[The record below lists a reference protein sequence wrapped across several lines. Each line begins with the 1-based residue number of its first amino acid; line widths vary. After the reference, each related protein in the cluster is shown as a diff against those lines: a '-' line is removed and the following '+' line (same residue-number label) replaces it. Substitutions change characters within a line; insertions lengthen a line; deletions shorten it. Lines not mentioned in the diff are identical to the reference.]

1 MKSISPFPHEHCYTD
16 YFLPQV
22 GLPLRNLL
30 STSIE
35 RKLITF
41 STLMAAVIPID
52 ISSSDSEFETE
63 DIGDRNA
70 SSSRV
75 LPQRAVTNGT
85 NSRSTG
91 DVRPSQ
97 KISNQAQISNLNSSN
112 GNNHSGKKVMIHDP
126 HDNVKASSQH
136 SALDDSSEYLTM
148 NGNIGQPRTANSRIP
163 NGPGSDFEKLTSQQA
178 LKRNLPPSLQHFGQS
193 SKSGNLVENVG
204 SSGIHVAPG
213 NSNHLA
219 EPSFSNSQGYMRDH
233 YSRSNTDGV
242 SYGNTSRILPPSF
255 MQGKSGNFTQFDGP
269 ENPVY
274 HAGISDERV
283 PINDERMIYQA
294 ALEDLSQPKAEA
306 SLPDGLLSVPL
317 FRHQKI
323 ALHWML
329 QKETRTRICSGG
341 ILADDQGLGKTI
353 SMIALIQMQK
363 FLESKLKPEDP
374 KKCEVVA
381 LNLDDDD
388 DVTGGSD
395 KLKQNRESDETK
407 SIPEVGTSSR
417 GRAFSRQRLPAGTLV
432 VCPATVL
439 RQWARE
445 LDDKVAEESKLY
457 VLIYHGGSRTK
468 NPSELAK
475 YDVVLTTYSIVT
487 NEVPKQAIVDD
498 DEIDE
503 KTAERYGLSSDFLT
517 NMKRKKT
524 SNVGK
529 KGNKG
534 RKGIDGSLID
544 SSAGAL
550 ARVNWLR
557 VILDEAQTI
566 KNHRTQVARA
576 CCGLRAKRRWC
587 LSGTPIQNAIDDLY
601 SYFRF
606 LKHEPYDVYKSFCFG
621 IKVPIARDYVK
632 GYKKLQAVLKI
643 VMLRRTKATLIDGEP
658 IINLPPKSIYLSKVD
673 FTAEER
679 AFYTQLE
686 ADSRSLFKQYAAAG
700 TLHQNYASILLMLLR
715 LRQACDHPLLV
726 KGFNSDS
733 IRNSDSIQNSNSVQ
747 NSDPVGQVSVEMAK
761 TLPREM
767 LINLLNCLEASFA
780 ICLVC
785 DDTPDDPVVTMCGH
799 VFCYQCVSEYLTGDD
814 HTCPAPEC
822 KEQLGDDIVF
832 SKPTLRNCLAGDI
845 NGSPTRPQSFEKSVI
860 LQDDYSSSKIR
871 AVIEIL
877 QSKCLLKNSSPEST
891 SSIGSRETPF
901 TSEQTFTETGHSG
914 SRAVKRTTV
923 YSNSLADG
931 PIKAIVFSQWTG
943 MLNLVEHS
951 LRHHGIN
958 YRRLDGTMTLVSR
971 DRNVKDFNTD
981 PEITV
986 MLMSLK
992 AGNLGL
998 NMVAACHVIL
1008 LDLWWNPTTEDQAI
1022 DRAHRIGQTRPVT
1035 VTRITIKDTV
1045 EDRILSLQDE
1055 KRKMVASAF
1064 GEDQVIIITS
1074 FALNVVHKCYFQ
1086 TVRLFVS
1093 KLTLFHLQNPPI
1105 PEERIVD
1112 YLISSDISSA
1122 SRLWRKADNGKQG
1135 GFSLDSRKAN
1145 VKKQQACFVRW

>member
-1 MKSISPFPHEHCYTD
+1 
-16 YFLPQV
+16 
-22 GLPLRNLL
+22 
-30 STSIE
+30 
-35 RKLITF
+35 
-41 STLMAAVIPID
+41 MAAVNPID

-63 DIGDRNA
+63 DTGERNA
-70 SSSRV
+70 SFPRV
-75 LPQRAVTNGT
+75 LPQWAVTNGT
-85 NSRSTG
+85 NSSTG
-91 DVRPSQ
+91 DVRQSR
-97 KISNQAQISNLNSSN
+97 KISNQAHFSNLSSSFVN
-112 GNNHSGKKVMIHDP
+112 DHSGKA
-126 HDNVKASSQH
+126 KASSQH
-136 SALDDSSEYLTM
+136 SALDDGSEYLTM
-148 NGNIGQPRTANSRIP
+148 NGNIGQPRTVNSRIS
-163 NGPGSDFEKLTSQQA
+163 NGPATDFEKPTSQQA
-178 LKRNLPPSLQHFGQS
+178 LKRTLPPSLQHFGQS
-193 SKSGNLVENVG
+193 SKPDHLVNAG
-204 SSGIHVAPG
+204 SSQIHVAPG
-213 NSNHLA
+213 NSNNLGG
-219 EPSFSNSQGYMRDH
+219 PTFSYSQGYMRDH
-233 YSRSNTDGV
+233 YSRGNTDGV

-255 MQGKSGNFTQFDGP
+255 LQGNSVNFTQFAGP

-283 PINDERMIYQA
+283 PISDERMIYQA

-306 SLPDGLLSVPL
+306 SIPDGLLSVPL

-329 QKETRTRICSGG
+329 QRETRTRICAGG

-374 KKCEVVA
+374 EKCEVVA

-388 DVTGGSD
+388 DNGTSGTGTV
-395 KLKQNRESDETK
+395 KQNREPNDTK
-407 SIPEVGTSSR
+407 SIPEVSASSK
-417 GRAFSRQRLPAGTLV
+417 AISRQRLPAGTLV

-445 LDDKVAEESKLY
+445 LDEKVGEESKLS

-468 NPSELAK
+468 DPSELAK
-475 YDVVLTTYSIVT
+475 YDVVLTTYSLVT
-487 NEVPKQAIVDD
+487 NEVPKQAIAAD

-503 KTAERYGLSSDFLT
+503 RTAEKYGLSSDFLT
-517 NMKRKKT
+517 NIKRKKT
-524 SNVGK
+524 SNVAKNGK
-529 KGNKG
+529 KG

-621 IKVPIARDYVK
+621 IKVPIARDHVK

-658 IINLPPKSIYLSKVD
+658 IIKLPPKSINMSKVD

-700 TLHQNYASILLMLLR
+700 TLHQNYANILLMLLR

-733 IRNSDSIQNSNSVQ
+733 IRDSDSVQ
-747 NSDPVGQVSVEMAK
+747 NSDPVGKVSVEMAK
-761 TLPREM
+761 ILPRE
-767 LINLLNCLEASFA
+767 LLLNLLNCLEASFA

-785 DDTPDDPVVTMCGH
+785 HDTPDDPVVTMCSH

-822 KEQLGDDIVF
+822 KEQLADDIVF
-832 SKPTLRNCLAGDI
+832 SKPTLRSCLAGEI
-845 NGSPTRPQSFEKSVI
+845 NGSPTHPQSFEKSAI
-860 LQDDYSSSKIR
+860 LLNDYSSSKIK

-877 QSKCLLKNSSPEST
+877 RSKCLLKNSSPESP
-891 SSIGSRETPF
+891 SSIGISEIPS
-901 TSEQTFTETGHSG
+901 TSEQTFTETGLSG
-914 SRAVKRTTV
+914 SVAVKRTTV

-943 MLNLVEHS
+943 MLDLVELA
-951 LRHHGIN
+951 LRRHGIN
-958 YRRLDGTMTLVSR
+958 YRRLDGKMTLLSR
-971 DRNVKDFNTD
+971 DRNVEDFNAD
-981 PEITV
+981 PEVTV
-986 MLMSLK
+986 MIMSLK

-1045 EDRILSLQDE
+1045 EDRILSLQEE

-1064 GEDQVIIITS
+1064 GEDQSGGT
-1074 FALNVVHKCYFQ
+1074 ATRL
-1086 TVRLFVS
+1086 TVEDLRYLFMG
-1093 KLTLFHLQNPPI
+1093 N
-1105 PEERIVD
+1105 
-1112 YLISSDISSA
+1112 
-1122 SRLWRKADNGKQG
+1122 
-1135 GFSLDSRKAN
+1135 
-1145 VKKQQACFVRW
+1145 